1 MGHAPGVVRTLR
13 YRKGFFGRPFSEL
26 TQQVMRG
33 PSPWS
38 VGERELFA
46 AFVSRINQCVFWTKA
61 HSAVA
66 EAALGDGT
74 ARPVLDDYRTAPI
87 DEKLRA
93 ILGLLET
100 FTLDPEQLTTSGI
113 RAVLAA
119 GVTREA
125 VRDAFYVAFL
135 FNTYDRLADTLG
147 WELPDQRYYA
157 KAGQFL
163 LKKGY
168 L

>member
-1 MGHAPGVVRTLR
+1 M
-13 YRKGFFGRPFSEL
+13 K
-26 TQQVMRG
+26 
-33 PSPWS
+33 
-38 VGERELFA
+38 
-46 AFVSRINQCVFWTKA
+46 
-61 HSAVA
+61 
-66 EAALGDGT
+66 
-74 ARPVLDDYRTAPI
+74 PVLDDYRTAPI

-93 ILGLLET
+93 MLALLEV
-100 FTLDPEQLTTSGI
+100 FTLQPERLTPAEV
-113 RAVLAA
+113 RAVLTK

>member
-1 MGHAPGVVRTLR
+1 V
-13 YRKGFFGRPFSEL
+13 
-26 TQQVMRG
+26 Q
-33 PSPWS
+33 
-38 VGERELFA
+38 
-46 AFVSRINQCVFWTKA
+46 
-61 HSAVA
+61 
-66 EAALGDGT
+66 LGT
-74 ARPVLDDYRTAPI
+74 SHVL
-87 DEKLRA
+87 E
-93 ILGLLET
+93 
-100 FTLDPEQLTTSGI
+100 
-113 RAVLAA
+113 VLSA

-125 VRDAFYVAFL
+125 IRDAFYVAFL

>member
-1 MGHAPGVVRTLR
+1 LR
-13 YRKGFFGRPFSEL
+13 YRKEYFGRPFSEL

-46 AFVSRINQCVFWTKA
+46 AFVSRLTQCVFWTNA

-66 EAALGDGT
+66 EAALGDGKT
-74 ARPVLDDYRTAPI
+74 ELVLNDYRTAPI

-93 ILGLLET
+93 MLGLLET
-100 FTLDPEQLTTSGI
+100 LTLRHEQLDVADI
-113 RAVLAA
+113 RLVIDV

-125 VRDAFYVAFL
+125 IRDAFYVAFL

-147 WELPDQRYYA
+147 WQLPQDRYYK

-168 L
+168 K